1 MTETEA
7 EVIRKRIC
15 QWVRRERKRPTG
27 PNWNRSKLTQT
38 RLDSVASNI
47 YESRETHHTVL
58 VKLSNSALKPGL
70 VTTSCCQ
77 VPHCC
82 LQHVA
87 ATCVCPK
94 AIVADCFG
102 QLRVRCARHRR
113 RQSRSRSWRRKRDEA
128 DEAAS
133 WVLFTNWRT
142 MQNILC
148 LRHDNQRRQLLLQ
161 TVNIWI
167 RCIYFNYSFIYFKV
181 FNWSQLKIVVR
192 TCD

>member
-1 MTETEA
+1 MTETEAEA

-15 QWVRRERKRPTG
+15 QWVRRERRLPTG
-27 PNWNRSKLTQT
+27 PNWNRSELTQT

-47 YESRETHHTVL
+47 YERRETHHAVPA
-58 VKLSNSALKPGL
+58 KLSNSALKPDL
-70 VTTSCCQ
+70 LTTSCCQ
-77 VPHCC
+77 VTQCC

-102 QLRVRCARHRR
+102 QLRVRCASYKR
-113 RQSRSRSWRRKRDEA
+113 RQSRSRSWRRRHDEADEA

-148 LRHDNQRRQLLLQ
+148 LQHDKQRRQLLLQ
-161 TVNIWI
+161 AVNIWI
-167 RCIYFNYSFIYFKV
+167 PLNSD
-181 FNWSQLKIVVR
+181 N
-192 TCD
+192 